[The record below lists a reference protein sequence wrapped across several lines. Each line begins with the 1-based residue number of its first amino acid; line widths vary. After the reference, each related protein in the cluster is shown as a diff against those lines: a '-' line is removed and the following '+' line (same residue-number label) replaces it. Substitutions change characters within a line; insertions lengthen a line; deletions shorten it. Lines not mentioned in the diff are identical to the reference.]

1 MPQCTTARRPI
12 AMNAVSFSSN
22 RISGGLYSIFK
33 PAWTP
38 SAPFLEAVD
47 GQIWTYADLDKITSD
62 YSRRLRTAGINKET
76 RLVGLVDR
84 SPWNVFLYLACIRA
98 GINYIPLNPKL
109 TSAELAPILADVEP
123 TLVVCAPAVLGVVRI
138 LLRSFSTPVLTLD
151 ADGRGSFTELKI
163 GDIAPDGDVKPDDA
177 AAIIFTSG
185 TTGRPKGAVMPHEH
199 FAMKAKALAQALDYR
214 SNDRLLHTMPLYHAH
229 GLFMTTH
236 CVLSVGASILLLPR
250 FDAAEV
256 VERLPSVTVFSGV
269 PTMYT
274 RMLAVP
280 FLMEKSRNVR
290 LFVSAS
296 APLPMDVFLEFEK
309 QSGHRI
315 VECWG
320 MSETMTNTATPLSGE
335 RRPGSAGKQ
344 LPGIEIRAV
353 DQAGNT
359 LGPDQPGLLEVR
371 SSTRFKGYWRRH
383 DAEQARFRDGYFVT
397 GDIGFLDADGY
408 LTIVGRNSDVI
419 ISGGHNV
426 YPREVELALE
436 QLVGVSKAAVFGL
449 PHPDYGEAVAAAI
462 EPEPGCS
469 VDQTDLFARLKLRLA
484 SYKVPKALFVVK
496 GLPLTELGK
505 MQRRTLADRF
515 NGYFRHRK
523 DIVPRKN

>member
-1 MPQCTTARRPI
+1 
-12 AMNAVSFSSN
+12 MNVVSLSSSQT
-22 RISGGLYSIFK
+22 SGGLYSIFQ
-33 PAWTP
+33 PAWNP

-47 GQIWTYADLDKITSD
+47 GRIWTYADLDQITSD
-62 YSRRLRTAGINKET
+62 YSKRLRTAGLEKQT
-76 RLVGLVDR
+76 RLISLVGR

-98 GINYIPLNPKL
+98 GVNYIPLNPKL
-109 TSAELAPILADVEP
+109 TPAELAPILADVEP
-123 TLVVCAPAVLGVVRI
+123 ALVVCAPAVLEVISI
-138 LLRSFSTPVLTLD
+138 LLKGFSTPVLTLD
-151 ADGRGSFTELKI
+151 ADGRGSFTKLEI
-163 GDIAPDGDVKPDDA
+163 GDIAADADVKSDDA

-199 FAMKAKALAQALDYR
+199 FAMKAKALALALDYR
-214 SNDRLLHTMPLYHAH
+214 STDRLLHTMPLYHAH

-236 CVLSVGASILLLPR
+236 CVLSVGASMLLLPH
-250 FDAAEV
+250 FDAADV
-256 VERLPSVTVFSGV
+256 VGRLPSVTVFSGV

-280 FLMEKSRNVR
+280 FLMERSRNIR

-296 APLPMDVFLEFEK
+296 APLPADVFLEFEK

-315 VECWG
+315 IECWG

-353 DQAGNT
+353 DQAGDT
-359 LGPDQPGLLEVR
+359 LEAGQPGLLEVR
-371 SSTRFKGYWRRH
+371 SSTRFKGYWRRPE
-383 DAEQARFRDGYFVT
+383 AEQARFRDGYFVT

-419 ISGGHNV
+419 ISGGNNV
-426 YPREVELALE
+426 HPKEVELALE
-436 QLVGVSKAAVFGL
+436 QLAGVSKAAVFGL

-462 EPEPGCS
+462 EPERGCS
-469 VDQTDLFARLKLRLA
+469 VDQADLLARLKLRLA
-484 SYKVPKALFVVK
+484 SYKVPKALFVVE
-496 GLPLTELGK
+496 GMPLTELGK
-505 MQRRTLADRF
+505 VQRRILADRF
-515 NGYFRHRK
+515 SGYFRHPKDIAPRK
-523 DIVPRKN
+523 D